1 MAKQQRGTASHPDV
15 MFQQGDVLLFSIP
28 ECPAGGSVLQHTIL
42 AEGEATGHA
51 HVALGDGVEL
61 IERDGTLFLSA
72 PQGATVT
79 HQEHAAVTLPSGTYR
94 VGRVREYDHFQEEA
108 RQVRD

>member
-1 MAKQQRGTASHPDV
+1 MAKRQQGVTSDPNV
-15 MFQQGDVLLFSIP
+15 MFQQGDILLFPVAVI
-28 ECPAGGSVLQHTIL
+28 PAGGKAVGHTVL

-61 IERDGTLFLSA
+61 IEREGTLFLSA
-72 PQGATVT
+72 PHGATVT
-79 HQEHAAVTLPSGTYR
+79 HQEHAPVTLPPGAYR
-94 VGRVREYDHFQEEA
+94 VGRVREYDHFAEEA